1 MECNFDNVFCLHY
14 NGWNQNV
21 FLKCK
26 KMLPQKIRKI
36 LRNFRNF
43 SVILLHTNDIQYNIC
58 VNFFKKYSVIM
69 FGKCFYFSIGTNIIQ
84 MLFLGFNAA
93 ESVFGWND
101 FNNHAQLWTIVV
113 HVPFV

>member
-1 MECNFDNVFCLHY
+1 M
-14 NGWNQNV
+14 W
-21 FLKCK
+21 
-26 KMLPQKIRKI
+26 
-36 LRNFRNF
+36 
-43 SVILLHTNDIQYNIC
+43 
-58 VNFFKKYSVIM
+58 
-69 FGKCFYFSIGTNIIQ
+69 GKRFVIGTNIIQ